1 MDHGHPSQTAMTAAA
16 ARAAHLVVD
25 ADPPIFA
32 DTLAYRLLGDQ
43 AEELVGYH
51 RLHGTHVVLRGA
63 RVTVTTRSRFTEDRL
78 AAAVHRGVTQYVVL
92 GAGLDTF
99 AYRSDLADRVRVF
112 EVDQP
117 ATQRWKRKLLAEAG
131 VAEPPAV
138 AYVPVDFE
146 RDRLTDRLVDRGFD
160 PSRPAFVSWLGVTM
174 YLTREAVDATLDALG
189 HLAPDTELV
198 VEYMLPGDLRDADG
212 QQYAEAVASFTA
224 EQGEPWT
231 TFLRPEEVSALLARH
246 GFGRAG
252 HVGQRDM
259 VDPALWE
266 RSDSLRP
273 AALTQLAHATIP
285 PSLRE

>member
-1 MDHGHPSQTAMTAAA
+1 
-16 ARAAHLVVD
+16 
-25 ADPPIFA
+25 
-32 DTLAYRLLGDQ
+32 
-43 AEELVGYH
+43 
-51 RLHGTHVVLRGA
+51 
-63 RVTVTTRSRFTEDRL
+63 
-78 AAAVHRGVTQYVVL
+78 
-92 GAGLDTF
+92 
-99 AYRSDLADRVRVF
+99 
-112 EVDQP
+112 
-117 ATQRWKRKLLAEAG
+117 
-131 VAEPPAV
+131 
-138 AYVPVDFE
+138 
-146 RDRLTDRLVDRGFD
+146 
-160 PSRPAFVSWLGVTM
+160 
-174 YLTREAVDATLDALG
+174 
-189 HLAPDTELV
+189 
-198 VEYMLPGDLRDADG
+198 MLPGDLRDADG